1 MNLIYD
7 TTIDA
12 LTELVNTADKSLS
25 VHHVAIDYDGE
36 VIIDPEKH
44 FPHVAL
50 PKYKFCTQIKDT
62 SLANVQKLVSLH
74 RVLMSSFKDQVR
86 SIGAH
91 DGDISIA
98 A

>member
-12 LTELVNTADKSLS
+12 LAELVHTADKSLA
-25 VHHVAIDYDGE
+25 VHHVAVDYDGE

-50 PKYKFCTQIKDT
+50 PKYKFCTQIKDA
-62 SLANVQKLVSLH
+62 SLANVEKLVSLH
-74 RVLMSSFKDQVR
+74 RALLSSFKDQIR
-86 SIGAH
+86 SISAH